1 MKKKILAMLS
11 LVLVLALVPTFV
23 FGLPSRENNGSGS
36 GSSGGGI
43 GIGGPGYTGTTNAPA
58 GDQLV
63 TLVLPD
69 GTVREKCKL
78 HNGSA
83 GTCWRHADTEVKT
96 LANGTVL
103 STTGATIDRS
113 GTFYRLAIN
122 MNTSN
127 GTSIVSDEIGG
138 VAIGNVHVHFAAGEA
153 ETAGLPAHIVA
164 QIDALN
170 SGKTASEVFG
180 TTLGV
185 DLAGYERVGNTRAVI
200 LTDYTTGLTNTG
212 TEFFV
217 EVEPLDPTGTYAVAY
232 YDNWTGRWNFMPVSV
247 DPTTKLIKMYLP
259 GSCTIQLLRMN

>member
-23 FGLPSRENNGSGS
+23 FGLPSRENTGS
-36 GSSGGGI
+36 GSSGGGST
-43 GIGGPGYTGTTNAPA
+43 GGGSSVPGVTVLGATSNVLLVF
-58 GDQLV
+58 GDGS
-63 TLVLPD
+63 TAY
-69 GTVREKCKL
+69 ECKL
-78 HNGSA
+78 LNGSA
-83 GTCWRHADTEVKT
+83 GTCWRHANTEAKT
-96 LANGTVL
+96 LANGTIL
-103 STTGATIDRS
+103 TTTGATIDRS
-113 GTFYRLAIN
+113 GIWYRLAIN

-127 GTSIVSDEIGG
+127 GTPIVSDEIGG

-185 DLAGYERVGNTRAVI
+185 DLAGYASVSNTRAVI

-217 EVEPLDPTGTYAVAY
+217 EVEPLDPTGTYAVVY